1 MLTNKEIKEQ
11 LNIELDRAISEFK
24 ELNKTGNLI
33 SGFEN
38 FLNFNF
44 DSYKENLK
52 KEIKTNL
59 KSYWTNVDNGI
70 NQDEKLDAILF
81 EHYIPDTIDLEA
93 NAYGIIDW
101 EEKNVEYVEVDMGF
115 GYDFAEEFE
124 QIEGITLSFFDPYVA
139 SFEIDETGELSNC
152 YRLKG
157 MIAIHE
163 VFYELHKENAFDCL
177 NKKEDFYILV
187 GEHDSYCYA
196 VLAI

>member
-1 MLTNKEIKEQ
+1 MLTNEEIKEQ
-11 LNIELDRAISEFK
+11 LNIELDRAILEFK
-24 ELNKTGNLI
+24 ELNKTGNLT
-33 SGFEN
+33 SGFES

-52 KEIKTNL
+52 SEIKTNL

-70 NQDEKLDAILF
+70 NPDEKLDAILF
-81 EHYIPDTIDLEA
+81 EHYIPDSIDLEA

-101 EEKNVEYVEVDMGF
+101 EEKNIEYVEVDMGF

-139 SFEIDETGELSNC
+139 SCEIDETEELSNC

-157 MIAIHE
+157 MITIHE
-163 VFYELHKENAFDCL
+163 VFYELHQENTFDCL
-177 NKKEDFYILV
+177 NKKEEFYILV

>member
-1 MLTNKEIKEQ
+1 MLTNEEIKEQ
-11 LNIELDRAISEFK
+11 LNIELDRAILEFK
-24 ELNKTGNLI
+24 ELNKTGNLT
-33 SGFEN
+33 SGFES

-52 KEIKTNL
+52 SEIKTNL

-70 NQDEKLDAILF
+70 NPDEKLDAILF
-81 EHYIPDTIDLEA
+81 EHYIPDSIDLEE

-124 QIEGITLSFFDPYVA
+124 QIEGITLSFFDPYVD
-139 SFEIDETGELSNC
+139 SCEIDETEELSNC

-157 MIAIHE
+157 MITIHE
-163 VFYELHKENAFDCL
+163 VFYELHQENTFDCL
-177 NKKEDFYILV
+177 NKKEEFYILV